1 MAMSL
6 LLLATGCAEETS
18 ITVNQQTYGKTWPLT
33 VTNGILSCV
42 DQAVIFTAPDGN
54 QYAVNG
60 FAITAGYPSI
70 DPITLPDPVNP
81 RSKRYLG
88 VLIDDG
94 KRLCPQ

>member
-1 MAMSL
+1 M
-6 LLLATGCAEETS
+6 
-18 ITVNQQTYGKTWPLT
+18 YGKKTWSLT
-33 VTNGILSCV
+33 VPSGILSCV

-81 RSKRYLG
+81 CSKRYLG
-88 VLIDDG
+88 VLIYDG
-94 KRLCPQ
+94 KRLCSQ